1 MFKYFLIFFFLI
13 SLHSVSDEKS
23 LSFKTINMNYLM
35 NTSIAG
41 KKILLDLDKK
51 NKLKIKEFKKIENE
65 LLKSKEKILA
75 QKNILNEND
84 FKNKIQAHQL
94 KVNEYQ
100 QKKIKDMDEIKNY
113 KLELSNKLVKE
124 IDKILIEY
132 SQKNSIDVILKKE
145 AILISKKNLDIT
157 NSILQEFDKKVKNI
171 N

>member
-1 MFKYFLIFFFLI
+1 MFKYFLIIFLLI

-51 NKLKIKEFKKIENE
+51 NKLKFEEFKKIENE

-100 QKKIKDMDEIKNY
+100 QKKIKDMDEIKTY

-157 NSILQEFDKKVKNI
+157 NSILQELDKKVKKI

>member
-1 MFKYFLIFFFLI
+1 MFKYFLIIFLLI

-51 NKLKIKEFKKIENE
+51 NKLKIEEFKKIENE

-100 QKKIKDMDEIKNY
+100 QKKIKDMDEIKTY

-157 NSILQEFDKKVKNI
+157 NSILQELDKKVKKI

>member
-1 MFKYFLIFFFLI
+1 M
-13 SLHSVSDEKS
+13 
-23 LSFKTINMNYLM
+23 
-35 NTSIAG
+35 
-41 KKILLDLDKK
+41 DKK
-51 NKLKIKEFKKIENE
+51 NKLKIEEYKKIENE
-65 LLKSKEKILA
+65 LLKSKEKILS
-75 QKNILNEND
+75 QKNILSEND

-100 QKKIKDMDEIKNY
+100 QKKIKDMDEIKTY

-157 NSILQEFDKKVKNI
+157 NSILQELDNKVKKLTK
-171 N
+171 